1 MKMTT
6 YRMTLEALAKQAE
19 KLHYEI
25 KEQTAIVEAYEDEEA
40 TAYRI
45 VLYCEK
51 MYKEHGEDFGK
62 DLDKAY
68 DEYSIASDLRRVADD
83 LLDDLKDAL
92 EAVNEAREAIS
103 KLIEVVL

>member
-1 MKMTT
+1 MTT
-6 YRMTLEALAKQAE
+6 YRMTLEALGKQAD
-19 KLHYEI
+19 KLRSEI
-25 KEQTAIVEAYEDEEA
+25 KEQAAIVEAYEDEEA
-40 TAYRI
+40 AAYRI

-68 DEYSIASDLRRVADD
+68 DDYSDASDLRRVADD

-92 EAVNEAREAIS
+92 EAVNEAREAIN
-103 KLIEVVL
+103 KLIVVL